1 MRVIPIATLMVI
13 STCRAWA
20 ANAPSRLY
28 GKTISV
34 SSTEN
39 LMWRPAGAQVF
50 THREKTSHLIV
61 YVSGSGRLF
70 VRTWVQHGGSAVT
83 VYEQVG
89 ASGRSNI
96 GGARTAQFA
105 GRSLVTTTAFQ
116 GAATRHQIDFDAN
129 FGSCSVSIIVG
140 KEAGANT
147 SFQMRGMGG
156 TSLVEIQSE
165 THTNPTCSIEEGNAF
180 AR

>member
-61 YVSGSGRLF
+61 YVSGSGSLF
-70 VRTWVQHGGSAVT
+70 VRIVGPAWWLGSHGL
-83 VYEQVG
+83 
-89 ASGRSNI
+89 R
-96 GGARTAQFA
+96 A
-105 GRSLVTTTAFQ
+105 GRRAR
-116 GAATRHQIDFDAN
+116 AAPISAALEQLSSRDD
-129 FGSCSVSIIVG
+129 
-140 KEAGANT
+140 
-147 SFQMRGMGG
+147 RW
-156 TSLVEIQSE
+156 
-165 THTNPTCSIEEGNAF
+165 
-180 AR
+180 